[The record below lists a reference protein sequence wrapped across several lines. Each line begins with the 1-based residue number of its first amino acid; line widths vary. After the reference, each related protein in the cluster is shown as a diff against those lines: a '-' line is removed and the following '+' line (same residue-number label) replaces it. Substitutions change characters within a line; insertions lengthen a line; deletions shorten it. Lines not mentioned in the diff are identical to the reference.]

1 MKVELKI
8 DGKAIGKAIGKA
20 FIKKLCI
27 SIAIITAFTF
37 AALYLNNREKE
48 ERERVRKLETFMSE
62 QRGEWYEMNTTK
74 R

>member
-8 DGKAIGKAIGKA
+8 DDKAIDKA

-37 AALYLNNREKE
+37 AALCLNRREE
-48 ERERVRKLETFMSE
+48 EKRERVRKLETFMSE
-62 QRGEWYEMNTTK
+62 QRAEWYEMNTTGK
-74 R
+74 